1 MEDSRTVQEFQ
12 ILGGGRDAM
21 GGGIWPFLIIGGDLS
36 PSMSMVVTA
45 LLLSDCGVLLLD
57 VIMNI
62 AAVIYSLHPSGWR
75 GLRLVQKVALNL
87 PKTCGKWTLYDP
99 L

>member
-1 MEDSRTVQEFQ
+1 MKDSRTVQEFQ
-12 ILGGGRDAM
+12 ILGGGGCE
-21 GGGIWPFLIIGGDLS
+21 GGDLAISNYWGDLS

-75 GLRLVQKVALNL
+75 GLRLVQK
-87 PKTCGKWTLYDP
+87 GKRPQST
-99 L
+99 